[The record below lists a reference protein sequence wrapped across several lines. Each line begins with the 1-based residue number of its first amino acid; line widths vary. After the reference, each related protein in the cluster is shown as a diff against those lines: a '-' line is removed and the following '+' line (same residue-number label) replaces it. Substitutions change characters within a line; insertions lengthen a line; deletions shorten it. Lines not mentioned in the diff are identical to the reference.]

1 MDVVMDIKVAPNG
14 RMVLP
19 QPVREALGMTSGGV
33 MVLSMKGSEVRLSP
47 IRQSIKHAQQLYRQ
61 HATNDLPTE
70 DFIQER
76 RADAARE
83 ERD

>member
-1 MDVVMDIKVAPNG
+1 MDVVIDIKVARNG

-19 QPVREALGMTSGGV
+19 QPVREAFGMTGGGV
-33 MVLSMKGSEVRLSP
+33 MVLSMKGDEVRLSP

-61 HATNDLPTE
+61 HVTNDLPVE

-76 RADAARE
+76 RTDATRE